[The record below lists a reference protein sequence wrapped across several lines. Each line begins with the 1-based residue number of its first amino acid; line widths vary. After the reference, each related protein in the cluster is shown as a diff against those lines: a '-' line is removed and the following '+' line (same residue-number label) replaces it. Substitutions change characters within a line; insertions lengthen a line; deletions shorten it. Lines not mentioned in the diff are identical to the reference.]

1 MQWIDS
7 SSIDKGA
14 LYDSKSG
21 KYLDTNITVPGS
33 VETFPGNINN
43 AGDIVFDWHDS
54 SGNRHGALFVRS
66 MKKFYKFNDPNGRDY
81 TIRTRLYKRVGY
93 LMTGM

>member
-81 TIRTRLYKRVGY
+81 TIRTRPYKRVGY